1 MGQSISPTTY
11 SDAPPPLGRRYS
23 VGGVGLL
30 LDHAGNGGPPVVF
43 LAGGTACALNYLML
57 HQRVSAFTTSVVYDR
72 GGIGWSE
79 PVAFP
84 RTCTEVAQELHDLLR
99 VAGLDGP
106 YVLVAHSYSGLLAR
120 RFTQMFPEAVA
131 GVVGMEP
138 LPEFWDESMPEQ
150 FGLSRTTEADEA
162 VFLQDI
168 SEEMRDAIRGLL
180 DDMLAGWP
188 EGPRAALT
196 AWHLD
201 QDTMRAAA
209 LERSNLA
216 DQPAEIR
223 AAGPVPDRPLITL
236 TGLKPDPGMQTF
248 MSAAALDELTRAK
261 CAMFDRLTRS
271 VSDGEH
277 RVLGYTSHGGM
288 HTEAADDII
297 QAIRDMLAK
306 VRP

>member
-1 MGQSISPTTY
+1 MSTTTY
-11 SDAPPPLGRRYS
+11 SDAPPPLGRRYT
-23 VGGVGLL
+23 VGGVRLM
-30 LDHAGNGGPPVVF
+30 LDHAGTGGPPVVF
-43 LAGGTACALNYLML
+43 LSGGTACALNYLML
-57 HQRVSAFTTSVVYDR
+57 HRRVSAFTTSVVYDR

-84 RTCTEVAQELHDLLR
+84 RTCAEVAQELHDLLR
-99 VAGLDGP
+99 VAGIAGP

-150 FGLSRTTEADEA
+150 FHLSQTVKADAA
-162 VFLQDI
+162 VFLQDMP
-168 SEEMRDAIRGLL
+168 EEMRATIRSLL

-188 EGPRAALT
+188 EGPRATLT

-209 LERSNLA
+209 RERSNLA
-216 DQPAEIR
+216 GLPAEIR

-236 TGLKPDPGMQTF
+236 TGLQPDPGMQTF
-248 MSAAALDELTRAK
+248 MSAEALDELTGAK
-261 CAMFDRLTRS
+261 RAMFDRLAAS
-271 VSDGEH
+271 VRDGEH
-277 RVLGYTSHGGM
+277 RVLDYTSHGGM
-288 HTEAADDII
+288 HTEGADDVI
-297 QAIRDMLAK
+297 QAIRDMVAK
-306 VRP
+306 TRP